1 MAFGDAVAVG
11 EAVTV
16 DVGVGVLLG
25 KEGCA
30 LRVDVAE
37 AAGPDPATGSEG
49 SSKDSP
55 QLERKAAS
63 AAAPV
68 PRRNHRLVMAR
79 FSSVIPLF

>member
-11 EAVTV
+11 EAVAV
-16 DVGVGVLLG
+16 DVGVGVWVG
-25 KEGCA
+25 KEGRA

-49 SSKDSP
+49 SSRGSP

-68 PRRNHRLVMAR
+68 PRRNHRLVMAC
-79 FSSVIPLF
+79 FSSVMALF